1 MTDLQVSDFTAPQWR
16 AAKEEYERR
25 MSPIEQ
31 RISQKL
37 KELFGAVILPGLA
50 GAVARGGA
58 GGRGQVAAGGGS
70 ALQPA
75 QVFQELKRYSGL
87 LGRPLIAATLA
98 GEKDALAK
106 QVGGERG
113 FWHNMPISTPDCS
126 VQHVMHSLHISR
138 DGHVRTAG
146 FTGLPRGPF
155 LCVTVS
161 VTKMS
166 STCAPTL
173 AGQR

>member
-1 MTDLQVSDFTAPQWR
+1 
-16 AAKEEYERR
+16 

-58 GGRGQVAAGGGS
+58 RGAGQIAGGGS

-106 QVGGERG
+106 QVGADK
-113 FWHNMPISTPDCS
+113 FDNIL
-126 VQHVMHSLHISR
+126 Q
-138 DGHVRTAG
+138 
-146 FTGLPRGPF
+146 
-155 LCVTVS
+155 
-161 VTKMS
+161 
-166 STCAPTL
+166 
-173 AGQR
+173 